1 MTRISHPRRDSPTF
15 PVDPPVV
22 PSSGLEG
29 IRVAAGFGTSALD
42 EPYDANHHQAVVPG
56 EDEMTDRVREAL
68 FADSMTTRYA
78 EQLQIET
85 DGGTV
90 WLRGTV
96 DDIDDSDALAE
107 VASRVT
113 GVVEVIDE
121 TELAE

>member
-1 MTRISHPRRDSPTF
+1 
-15 PVDPPVV
+15 V
-22 PSSGLEG
+22 PSSDPEG
-29 IRVAAGFGTSALD
+29 IRIAAGFGTSAFD
-42 EPYDANHHQAVVPG
+42 EPFDLDHGREVVPG
-56 EDEMTDRVREAL
+56 EDEMTDRVREAIL
-68 FADSMTTRYA
+68 ADSQTSRYA
-78 EQLQIET
+78 EGLEIET

-96 DDIDDSDALAE
+96 DDVDDSDALAE